1 MSGSEVDKALRKLGE
16 DLGWEADVV
25 SSPWVPGT
33 FLIIKDAMVIGEIL
47 ASGERVIWEQAI
59 EVPEGLIQ

>member
-16 DLGWEADVV
+16 DLDWEADVV